1 MIMTNCCDDYGN
13 CRQGR
18 DCPARVERIERVR
31 KIGEKR
37 SDNKRI
43 RESVFEL
50 LAPLAG
56 AAMMLL
62 AFWLAAL
69 VKGAA

>member
-1 MIMTNCCDDYGN
+1 MTNCCDDYGN

-18 DCPARVERIERVR
+18 DCPVRVERIDRVR
-31 KIGEKR
+31 KIAEER
-37 SDNKRI
+37 RENKRI
-43 RESVFEL
+43 RASVFDL

-62 AFWLAAL
+62 VFWLAATIKA
-69 VKGAA
+69 VA